1 MIVSLDNNFWKDNSD
16 LLLVEEFGQLY
27 QKDKS
32 KNKEESS
39 KIMKA
44 IYYVLHPESVYYN
57 SPTKY
62 EIISK
67 SFLKDPKF
75 NWDSIQ
81 SIVLAFK
88 EFVLS
93 DVQKAL
99 INWGEIMVMRDTT
112 LKKLYKDALAV
123 SVHDVDTKT
132 LKDLDSMLTA
142 TPKMFED
149 YKKIKKEYEEELVKK
164 KGKKNRSL
172 SDLGEL

>member
-1 MIVSLDNNFWKDNSD
+1 MIVTLDNNFWKDNFD
-16 LLLVEEFGQLY
+16 LLIVEEFNALY
-27 QKDKS
+27 SKDKS

-44 IYYVLHPESVYYN
+44 LYYVLHPDSLYYN
-57 SPTKY
+57 APNKY

-75 NWDSIQ
+75 NWESIQ
-81 SIVLAFK
+81 PITLLFK

-93 DVQKAL
+93 DAQKAL

-112 LKKLYKDALAV
+112 LKKLYKEALNVNV
-123 SVHDVDTKT
+123 SEVDTKT
-132 LKDLDSMLTA
+132 LKDLDAMLTA

-149 YKKIKKEYEEELVKK
+149 YKKVKKEYEEELVKK
-164 KGKKNRSL
+164 KGKKNKSL
-172 SDLGEL
+172 SDAGEL